1 MDGED
6 AAYALCRPPGHH
18 AYRDLAGG
26 FCFLNNSAIAAA
38 HLRLKHER
46 MAILDVDVHHG
57 NGTQGIFYER
67 GDVLYRLDPR
77 RSRRV
82 LSVRLGICP

>member
-26 FCFLNNSAIAAA
+26 FCFLNNSAVAAA
-38 HLRLKHER
+38 
-46 MAILDVDVHHG
+46 
-57 NGTQGIFYER
+57 Q
-67 GDVLYRLDPR
+67 
-77 RSRRV
+77 
-82 LSVRLGICP
+82 LG